1 MPTDISQIKR
11 DLNII
16 WIVNLHF
23 VFCSR
28 FKDLARSANEVV
40 FLPFSTFSHLK
51 DKLQV
56 LKKVQLPLGPP
67 RRSPPPSSHHPVSY
81 FDTFFAR
88 KLVRLATSNNFCC
101 FFHPPRSIS
110 SSPSQRK
117 SCQIKIA
124 AVIKFGSFLALIHKR
139 LSDGFNTF
147 NFDKFVRSWQERG

>member
-1 MPTDISQIKR
+1 MLFVQ
-11 DLNII
+11 DLKI
-16 WIVNLHF
+16 
-23 VFCSR
+23 
-28 FKDLARSANEVV
+28 NEVV

-101 FFHPPRSIS
+101 FFHLPSSIS

-139 LSDGFNTF
+139 LSDGFNTILTSLSGHGRNVASSNPCLAF
-147 NFDKFVRSWQERG
+147 AWGV